1 MQSYIYQCSCI
12 YTGYAACSG
21 MLCAI
26 SFSGEVNQL
35 LQQVGNTR
43 GAKETAGFFTQVCLA
58 APEPVRLIIMGHGL
72 PPSVLHWLLPCSS
85 PVLPEQYL
93 HLCSF
98 TVSFASLLKTLTYR
112 SCAVSH

>member
-1 MQSYIYQCSCI
+1 MQSCIYQCSCI

-58 APEPVRLIIMGHGL
+58 APRTSKTHYYGPW
-72 PPSVLHWLLPCSS
+72 PPSFGAALASTLLIPCSS
-85 PVLPEQYL
+85 
-93 HLCSF
+93 
-98 TVSFASLLKTLTYR
+98 
-112 SCAVSH
+112 